1 MLDPRPA
8 EFLADSH
15 NKLERHWQMRSIVLS
30 AALALLSGCGSTPVH
45 PPAELTEFQPT
56 ATLKILW
63 QGAVG
68 AAQNNVFFPEV
79 FGNVVYAVGADGS
92 VTGFDK
98 ASGRTTMSFDA
109 GERVSG
115 GVGAG
120 GGLVLLGTPKGRV
133 LAFDLEGKPVWQTQL
148 SSEVLAP
155 PQAQE
160 GIVVVRVGDSRI
172 HALDVAT
179 GKGRWIYQR
188 AMPALTVRTQAGVVV
203 RQGGVFAGFPGGKLV
218 ALALV
223 NGNIGWEAVVALPR
237 GTTELERA
245 ADVISLPVLDGQ
257 QVCAAAFQGRVA
269 CFDAPRGTLLWA
281 RDVSSIV
288 GIGTDARYLYVT
300 DDKDAVQALDKT
312 SGASI
317 WRQDKLA
324 GRNVSAPLALGRHV
338 VVGDF
343 QGYVHLLSREDGS
356 FAARTETDG
365 SAISA
370 PPIALDATSFLVQT
384 RRGGVYA
391 ITVQ

>member
-1 MLDPRPA
+1 
-8 EFLADSH
+8 
-15 NKLERHWQMRSIVLS
+15 MRSIVLS
-30 AALALLSGCGSTPVH
+30 VGLALLAGCGSDPVH
-45 PPAELTEFQPT
+45 KPAELTEFNTT

-63 QGAVG
+63 QGSVG
-68 AAQNNVFFPEV
+68 SADRDIFFPGA
-79 FGNVVYAVGADGS
+79 FGNVVYAAGATGD

-98 ASGRTTMSFDA
+98 RSGRPTVSIDA

-115 GVGAG
+115 AVGTGV
-120 GGLVLLGTPKGRV
+120 GLVLLGTPRGRV
-133 LAFDLEGKPVWQTQL
+133 LAFDPEGKPVWQAQL

-155 PQAQE
+155 PEAQE
-160 GIVVVRVGDSRI
+160 GIVVVRTGDGRI
-172 HALDVAT
+172 HGLDVVT
-179 GKGRWIYQR
+179 GKGKWIYQR
-188 AMPALTVRTQAGVVV
+188 ALPALSVRTNAGVVV
-203 RQGGVFAGFPGGKLV
+203 RQGGVFVGFPGGRLV

-237 GTTELERA
+237 GTTELERV
-245 ADVISLPVLDGQ
+245 ADVASLPVLDGNLA
-257 QVCAAAFQGRVA
+257 CAAAFQGRVA
-269 CFDAPRGTLLWA
+269 CFDAFRGTLLWA
-281 RDVSSIV
+281 RDVSSIA

-300 DDKDAVQALDKT
+300 DDKNAVQALDKT

-317 WRQDKLA
+317 WRQDKLS

-356 FAARTETDG
+356 FAARIDTDG
-365 SAISA
+365 GAINA

-384 RRGGVYA
+384 RRGGIFA